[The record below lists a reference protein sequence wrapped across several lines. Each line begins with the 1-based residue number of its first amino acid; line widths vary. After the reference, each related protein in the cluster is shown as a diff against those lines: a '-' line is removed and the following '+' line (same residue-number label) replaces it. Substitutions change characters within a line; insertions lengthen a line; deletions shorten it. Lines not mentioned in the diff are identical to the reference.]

1 MEQYSQPECIEIAE
15 IPPRNTNN
23 LLEEHVLLIFSKIG
37 VSIDELDIVAYH
49 RFDSTDRTI
58 VIGRML

>member
-1 MEQYSQPECIEIAE
+1 MEQYSQQECIVIAE
-15 IPPRNTNN
+15 IHSRNTNN
-23 LLEEHVLLIFSKIG
+23 FLDEHVLLIFSTIG
-37 VSIDELDIVAYH
+37 VNIDELDIVAYR